1 MRHIYGKIFSKRIKG
16 FTLIEFII
24 VVAIIGVLAGITII
38 ALNPTRQFSRTNN
51 TTRRANVTAIL
62 NAVGQNMADNRGSF
76 SCAAGMIPATATK
89 MASTGGYDIAPCIVS
104 TYLAQLP
111 VDPAASGAHWVNTS
125 DYDTGYTIFRSTTD
139 SRMTITAPEAELGE
153 TISVTR

>member
-1 MRHIYGKIFSKRIKG
+1 MRHIYGKIFSKSIKG

-62 NAVGQNMADNRGSF
+62 NAGGQDMPDHRGGF
-76 SCAAGMIPATATK
+76 PCPAAIIAGSVTK
-89 MASTGGYDIAPCIVS
+89 MASPGGYNLAPCLVS
-104 TYLAQLP
+104 PYL
-111 VDPAASGAHWVNTS
+111 VSSG
-125 DYDTGYTIFRSTTD
+125 
-139 SRMTITAPEAELGE
+139 
-153 TISVTR
+153 